1 MQRLGHGSSPSIVTL
16 FLKRSIEIVRPKII
30 DCEVENANVRTSHPP
45 GRDPASGTRKSKPGG
60 YVSITRRTFLKA
72 GTASALVALIPKWA
86 LGLSGKFRDA
96 NSADAGTLAN
106 YSKATFES
114 YLNSIFQLQT
124 VNGTVAVTLVNVADM
139 PAPKGGECFTLLFR
153 GGKRSNPQDTYTLV
167 HPSLGTFQ
175 LLLVPAG
182 CDQKGARG
190 YLATVN
196 RLSLVDAINNQLT
209 IR

>member
-1 MQRLGHGSSPSIVTL
+1 
-16 FLKRSIEIVRPKII
+16 
-30 DCEVENANVRTSHPP
+30 
-45 GRDPASGTRKSKPGG
+45 
-60 YVSITRRTFLKA
+60 LKA

-86 LGLSGKFRDA
+86 LGLSGKFRDSS
-96 NSADAGTLAN
+96 SADADALAN

-124 VNGTVAVTLVNVADM
+124 VNGTVAVTLIKVADM
-139 PAPKGGECFTLLFR
+139 PAPKGGECFTLLFC

-182 CDQKGARG
+182 SDRKGLRG
-190 YLATVN
+190 YLATLN
-196 RLSLVDAINNQLT
+196 RLSLIDVINNQPVT
-209 IR
+209 IL

>member
-1 MQRLGHGSSPSIVTL
+1 MSV
-16 FLKRSIEIVRPKII
+16 
-30 DCEVENANVRTSHPP
+30 
-45 GRDPASGTRKSKPGG
+45 
-60 YVSITRRTFLKA
+60 TRRTFLKA
-72 GTASALVALIPKWA
+72 GTASTLFALIPKCVLA
-86 LGLSGKFRDA
+86 ESGKLRDA
-96 NSADAGTLAN
+96 NSTSAQDGALAN

-114 YLNSIFQLQT
+114 YLNSIFQLHT
-124 VNGTVAVTLVNVADM
+124 ANDIVAVTLVKVADM
-139 PAPKGGECFTLLFR
+139 PAAKGGECFTLLFR

-182 CDQKGARG
+182 SDQKGVRG

-196 RLSLVDAINNQLT
+196 RLSLIDSVNNQLT